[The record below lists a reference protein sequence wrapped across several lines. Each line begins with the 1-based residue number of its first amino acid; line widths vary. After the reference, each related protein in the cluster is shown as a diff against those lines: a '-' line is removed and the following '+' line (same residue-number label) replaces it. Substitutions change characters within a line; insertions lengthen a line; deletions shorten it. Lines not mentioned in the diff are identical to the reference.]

1 MSGYNKEQN
10 YNNGKQKKRR
20 EQKKFNS
27 QSLPPNYLVGGYYHD
42 TEKKKLKKE
51 YIIEYP
57 KQIAEALDKEGGRE
71 KNKRSQ
77 IRKFYDYLLRVEQKM
92 WIDENNFSE
101 IEADL
106 AGLEP
111 YAFYAK
117 TRRLVTQIFVSF
129 IEENVAAIQDEK
141 DIRAFVRHFEAV
153 MAFTTKKD

>member
-10 YNNGKQKKRR
+10 YNNGKQKKRG

-27 QSLPPNYLVGGYYHD
+27 QSLPLNYLVGGYYHD

-57 KQIAEALDKEGGRE
+57 KQIAEALDKEGRRE

-77 IRKFYDYLLRVEQKM
+77 IRKFYDCLLRIEQKLYLKQ
-92 WIDENNFSE
+92 NHFLS

-106 AGLEP
+106 ATIQLH
-111 YAFYAK
+111 AFNAK
-117 TRRLVTQIFVSF
+117 TREVVSQIFLNF
-129 IEENVAAIQDEK
+129 IKENIAAIHDER
-141 DIRAFVRHFEAV
+141 DLRAFVKHFEAIII
-153 MAFTTKKD
+153 FIKRD